1 MSRRRL
7 AVVASA
13 LASAASLGA
22 IAAPGA
28 TAGAPTVKAAG
39 SSYGTILVDGRGR
52 TLYLFTRDG
61 RGPSRCAGACAQA
74 WPPLIVRGTPVAGP
88 GAAAGRLGTV
98 RRRDGRLQATYG
110 GTPLYRYVGDRRAGQ
125 ILCQDVV
132 EFGGRWLI
140 LRPSGRAVR

>member
-7 AVVASA
+7 AIIASA
-13 LASAASLGA
+13 LAGATSLAA

-28 TAGAPTVKAAG
+28 LAGPPTVKAAR
-39 SSYGTILVDGRGR
+39 SSYGTILVDGRGL
-52 TLYLFTRDG
+52 TLYLFTRDE
-61 RGPSRCAGACAQA
+61 RGPSRCAGACARA
-74 WPPLIVRGTPVAGP
+74 WPPLIVRGTLAAGP
-88 GAAAGRLGTV
+88 GAAAAKLGTV

-110 GTPLYRYVGDRRAGQ
+110 GRPLYRYVGDRRAGQ
-125 ILCQDVV
+125 ILCQNVV